1 MEANITVNELTAL
14 QRKIKQM
21 NEARAKTEG
30 RRSSLM
36 DQLKNSLEEYAKT
49 YKVDI
54 HGSNLKEIK
63 AFCEQELERVSK
75 EKKAEYD
82 LKKKLVDLHDLQDID
97 GMRKILGIEEVE
109 DDFVVDLEYAEKE
122 EPKPEPKKA
131 TSRTEPKNVDVQK
144 AQEAEMVDA
153 FSDFMDEDF
162 DTEEVETVSEED
174 VVVKPEPESAKPTT
188 LADDGDY
195 GDNDPFDFNF
205 DFDWS

>member
-1 MEANITVNELTAL
+1 MQANITVNELTVL
-14 QRKIKQM
+14 QKKIKQM
-21 NEARAKTEG
+21 NEERAKTEG

-36 DQLKNSLEEYAKT
+36 EQLKNNLEEYAMT

-54 HGSNLKEIK
+54 HGTNIKEIK

-97 GMRKILGIEEVE
+97 GMRKILGIEEAE
-109 DDFVVDLEYAEKE
+109 DDFVVDLKYAEE
-122 EPKPEPKKA
+122 EEEEPEAEPKPESKKA
-131 TSRTEPKNVDVQK
+131 EDLQK
-144 AQEAEMVDA
+144 VQEAEMADA

-162 DTEEVETVSEED
+162 DTEEVETVSEEE
-174 VVVKPEPESAKPTT
+174 VEPSKPATPQ
-188 LADDGDY
+188 DDGDY
-195 GDNDPFDFNF
+195 GDNDPLAFNF

>member
-1 MEANITVNELTAL
+1 MQANITVNELTAL
-14 QRKIKQM
+14 QKKIKQM
-21 NEARAKTEG
+21 NEERAKTEG

-36 DQLKNSLEEYAKT
+36 EQLKNNLEEYAKT

-54 HGSNLKEIK
+54 HGTNIKEIK

-97 GMRKILGIEEVE
+97 GMRKILGIEEAE
-109 DDFVVDLEYAEKE
+109 DDFVVDLKYAEEE
-122 EPKPEPKKA
+122 EPKPESKKA
-131 TSRTEPKNVDVQK
+131 EDLQK
-144 AQEAEMVDA
+144 VQEAEMADA

-162 DTEEVETVSEED
+162 DTEEVETVSEEE
-174 VVVKPEPESAKPTT
+174 VEPSKPATPQ
-188 LADDGDY
+188 DDGDY
-195 GDNDPFDFNF
+195 GDNDPLAFNF

>member
-1 MEANITVNELTAL
+1 MQANITVNELTAL
-14 QRKIKQM
+14 QKKIKQM
-21 NEARAKTEG
+21 NEERAKTEG

-36 DQLKNSLEEYAKT
+36 EQLKNNLEEYAKT

-54 HGSNLKEIK
+54 HGTNIKEIK

-97 GMRKILGIEEVE
+97 GMRKILGIEEAE
-109 DDFVVDLEYAEKE
+109 DDFVVDLKYAEE
-122 EPKPEPKKA
+122 EEEEPEAEPKPESKKA
-131 TSRTEPKNVDVQK
+131 EDIQK
-144 AQEAEMVDA
+144 LQEAEMADA

-162 DTEEVETVSEED
+162 DTEEVETVSEEEE
-174 VVVKPEPESAKPTT
+174 VEPSKPATPQ
-188 LADDGDY
+188 DDGDY
-195 GDNDPFDFNF
+195 GDNDPLAFNF

>member
-1 MEANITVNELTAL
+1 MQANITVNELTAL
-14 QRKIKQM
+14 QKKIKQM
-21 NEARAKTEG
+21 NEERAKTEG

-36 DQLKNSLEEYAKT
+36 EQLKNNLEEYAKT

-54 HGSNLKEIK
+54 HGTNIKEIK

-97 GMRKILGIEEVE
+97 GMRKILGIEEAE
-109 DDFVVDLEYAEKE
+109 DDFVVDLKYAEEE
-122 EPKPEPKKA
+122 EPKPESKKA
-131 TSRTEPKNVDVQK
+131 EDIQK
-144 AQEAEMVDA
+144 VQEAEMADA

-162 DTEEVETVSEED
+162 DTEEVETVSEEE
-174 VVVKPEPESAKPTT
+174 VEPSKPATPQ
-188 LADDGDY
+188 DDGDY
-195 GDNDPFDFNF
+195 GDNDPLAFNF

>member
-1 MEANITVNELTAL
+1 MQANITVNELTAL
-14 QRKIKQM
+14 QKKIKQM
-21 NEARAKTEG
+21 NEERAKTEG

-36 DQLKNSLEEYAKT
+36 EQLKNNLEEYAKT

-54 HGSNLKEIK
+54 HGTNIKEIK

-97 GMRKILGIEEVE
+97 GMRKILGIEEAE
-109 DDFVVDLEYAEKE
+109 DDFVVDLKYAEE
-122 EPKPEPKKA
+122 EEEEPEAEPKPESKKA
-131 TSRTEPKNVDVQK
+131 EDIQK
-144 AQEAEMVDA
+144 VQEAEMADA

-162 DTEEVETVSEED
+162 DTEEVETVSEEE
-174 VVVKPEPESAKPTT
+174 VEPSKPATPQ
-188 LADDGDY
+188 DDGDY
-195 GDNDPFDFNF
+195 GDNDPLAFNF

>member
-1 MEANITVNELTAL
+1 MQANITVNELTAL
-14 QRKIKQM
+14 QKKIKQM
-21 NEARAKTEG
+21 NEERAKTEG

-36 DQLKNSLEEYAKT
+36 EQLKNNLEEYAKT

-54 HGSNLKEIK
+54 HGTNIKEIK

-97 GMRKILGIEEVE
+97 GMRKILGIEEAE
-109 DDFVVDLEYAEKE
+109 DDFVVDLKYAEE
-122 EPKPEPKKA
+122 EEEEPEAEPKPESKKA
-131 TSRTEPKNVDVQK
+131 EDIQK
-144 AQEAEMVDA
+144 LQEAEMADA

-162 DTEEVETVSEED
+162 DTEEVETVSEEE
-174 VVVKPEPESAKPTT
+174 VEPSKPATPQ
-188 LADDGDY
+188 DDGDY
-195 GDNDPFDFNF
+195 GDNDPLAFNF

>member
-1 MEANITVNELTAL
+1 MQANITVNELTAL
-14 QRKIKQM
+14 QKKIKQM
-21 NEARAKTEG
+21 NEERAKTEG

-36 DQLKNSLEEYAKT
+36 EQLKNNLEEYAKT

-54 HGSNLKEIK
+54 HGTNIKEIK

-97 GMRKILGIEEVE
+97 GMRKILGIEEAE
-109 DDFVVDLEYAEKE
+109 DDFVVDLKYAEE
-122 EPKPEPKKA
+122 EEEEPEAEPKPESKKA
-131 TSRTEPKNVDVQK
+131 EDLQK
-144 AQEAEMVDA
+144 VQEAEMADA

-162 DTEEVETVSEED
+162 DTEEVETVSEEE
-174 VVVKPEPESAKPTT
+174 VEPSKPATPQ
-188 LADDGDY
+188 DDGDY
-195 GDNDPFDFNF
+195 GDNDPLAFNF